1 MIGNRIAGRYQ
12 ILETIGGG
20 GMANVYK
27 ALDVILDRHVAVKVL
42 QPQFSEDE
50 QFIKR
55 FRREA
60 QAATSLNH
68 PNVVN
73 IFDVGEEGN
82 TYYIVMEYVEG
93 LTLKELIQQQG
104 TLQVDQ
110 VLDLLKQMMAAI
122 AHAHANQIIH
132 RDIKPHNILVGR
144 DGVAKVTDFGIARAI
159 SSATI
164 THTNSVMG
172 SVHYLSPEQARGGHI
187 TYRSDI
193 YSLGIVLF
201 EMVTGTLPFKGDTA
215 VSIAIKHLQNEV
227 PSAKALVPDLPQ
239 SIENVIRKATIKD
252 PQKRY
257 PSIHEMEEDVET
269 VLDPARI
276 NEPVFYAN
284 DVEEDMT
291 KAIPIIKDDQ
301 VNEDDVDKT
310 IEVRSEERT
319 IPPAPIVPTNE
330 ESISSQDEAIKED
343 TPSKKKKKKW
353 WIIGLIV
360 LFLLLG
366 SSVAA
371 LVLFPN
377 LFYVAEVE
385 VPDVVEMVYEEA
397 EEELLSL
404 NLVVERED
412 IEAEGIEPGHVAR
425 QSQRPGSKVKEQ
437 SRIILYVS
445 EGEESFELDDVT
457 GLPIDRAERL
467 LDEQGLTVERIE
479 RVDSTQSPGIVTE
492 QRPSAGESV
501 VAGETTVYL
510 TYSVQSEIRLRNLE
524 GEREE
529 AAREYLNEV
538 ELNGRFQ
545 NEHSDTVAEGL
556 VIRQSPGPFTMVQ
569 PGDDVQIIISSG
581 PREEEPTEPDPE
593 PEPEPD
599 PEPEPEPTPEEPDS
613 EPQDD
618 SPLTKQYEVNQPVDV
633 SAEDQ
638 EAGNSYDIR
647 IVYRDATTEG
657 SDQVFVEESISEP
670 KTYSIPLEVSEQY
683 PGSFDVYV
691 NGNQAHSSKQY
702 TID

>member
-1 MIGNRIAGRYQ
+1 MIGTRIAGRYQ
-12 ILETIGGG
+12 ILEVIGGG

-93 LTLKELIQQQG
+93 FTLKELIQSEG
-104 TLQVDQ
+104 PLPVEK

-122 AHAHANQIIH
+122 SHAHANQIIH
-132 RDIKPHNILVGR
+132 RDIKPHNILVSK

-172 SVHYLSPEQARGGHI
+172 SVHYLSPEQARGGHV

-193 YSLGIVLF
+193 YSMGIVLF

-227 PSAKALVPDLPQ
+227 PSAKSIVPGLPQ
-239 SIENVIRKATIKD
+239 SIENVIRRSTIKD
-252 PQKRY
+252 PLKRY
-257 PSIHEMEEDVET
+257 ASIHDMEEDVET
-269 VLDPARI
+269 VLNPDRL
-276 NEPVFYAN
+276 NENVYYAN

-291 KAIPIIKDDQ
+291 KAIPIIKDDDLK
-301 VNEDDVDKT
+301 EDDVDKT
-310 IEVRSEERT
+310 IEIKSNERT
-319 IPPAPIVPTNE
+319 APVAASTPPPKPASEQAEAGEEPAEPAP
-330 ESISSQDEAIKED
+330 K
-343 TPSKKKKKKW
+343 KKKKKKW
-353 WIIGLIV
+353 LIISLIA
-360 LFLLLG
+360 LFLLIG
-366 SSVAA
+366 STAA
-371 LVLFPN
+371 AFVLFPN

-385 VPDVVEMVYEEA
+385 VPDVVGMPYEEA
-397 EEELLSL
+397 EEELLGL

-412 IEAEGIEPGHVAR
+412 EEIEGVEPGHVAR
-425 QSQRPGSKVKEQ
+425 QSQRAGSRVKEQ
-437 SRIILYVS
+437 SRVVLYVNI
-445 EGEESFELDDVT
+445 EDESFELDDVI
-457 GLPIDRAERL
+457 GLPIERAERL

-479 RVDSTQSPGIVTE
+479 QEDTTQTPGIVTE
-492 QRPSAGESV
+492 QRPIAGETV

-510 TYSVQSEIRLRNLE
+510 TYAVQSEIRLRNLE
-524 GEREE
+524 GERED
-529 AAREYLNEV
+529 AAREYLTEV
-538 ELNGRFQ
+538 GLNGRFQ
-545 NEHSDTVAEGL
+545 NEYSDSVEAGL
-556 VIRQSPGPFTMVQ
+556 IIRQSPGAFTMLQ
-569 PGDDVQIIISSG
+569 PGDDVQLIVSRG
-581 PREEEPTEPDPE
+581 PREEEPPPASEDTPEDSGSTEEPDPE
-593 PEPEPD
+593 PE
-599 PEPEPEPTPEEPDS
+599 TPA
-613 EPQDD
+613 
-618 SPLTKQYEVNQPVDV
+618 TKQYEVNQPVDV
-633 SAEDQ
+633 SQEDQ
-638 EAGNSYDIR
+638 EAGNSYEIR
-647 IVYRDATTEG
+647 IIYRDATTNGADE
-657 SDQVFVEESISEP
+657 VFVEESITEP
-670 KTYSIPLEVSEQY
+670 KTYSIPLEVSEEY

-702 TID
+702 TFN

>member
-93 LTLKELIQQQG
+93 LTLKELIQQQS

-132 RDIKPHNILVGR
+132 RDIKPHNILVSR

-319 IPPAPIVPTNE
+319 IPPAPIVPTNG
-330 ESISSQDEAIKED
+330 ESVSSQGEAIKEE

-437 SRIILYVS
+437 SRVILYVS

-492 QRPSAGESV
+492 QRPNAGESV

-581 PREEEPTEPDPE
+581 PREEEPTEPEPE

-599 PEPEPEPTPEEPDS
+599 TEPEPTPEEPDS

-618 SPLTKQYEVNQPVDV
+618 SPVTKQYEVNQPVDV

-657 SDQVFVEESISEP
+657 SDQVFIEESISEP